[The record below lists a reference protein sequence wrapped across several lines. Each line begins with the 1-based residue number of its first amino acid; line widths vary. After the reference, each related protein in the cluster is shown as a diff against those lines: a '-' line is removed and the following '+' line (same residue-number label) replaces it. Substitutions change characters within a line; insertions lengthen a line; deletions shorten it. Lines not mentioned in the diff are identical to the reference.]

1 MVVTFTFH
9 RRMGFYFI
17 QFYIPC
23 IVMVTLSWVSFWMD
37 RFYIGERVSLGITT
51 VLTIVFLLGSSNS
64 TMPRVSYAKAID
76 WYLIGS
82 FMFVFST
89 LVTDLLIYRFSRS
102 ADSKRLDGKN
112 GKEVGVIPVAAGVS
126 SFT

>member
-1 MVVTFTFH
+1 
-9 RRMGFYFI
+9 
-17 QFYIPC
+17 
-23 IVMVTLSWVSFWMD
+23 
-37 RFYIGERVSLGITT
+37 
-51 VLTIVFLLGSSNS
+51 
-64 TMPRVSYAKAID
+64 MPRVSYAKAID